1 MSEKKTSRR
10 ISIKGPFIT
19 IKTDKFLKLY
29 DTLGK
34 RRFTKIA
41 SIIMLY
47 LMPVI
52 AAFSI
57 YFLLITLQSM
67 LSTAEIREVTRD
79 LGPQS
84 YLLLPGI
91 NPIVPIIYGWL
102 GIVVGIIV
110 HEGGHGIVAR
120 SLGVKVK
127 SSGILLFLIIPIG
140 AFVEIDEKKIKS
152 MSITKA
158 GKILAAGPGA
168 NVIIAIIS
176 LLLLFSLTS
185 TIHPIPDT
193 KSGLK
198 VGNILEEFPV
208 GNSGLES
215 GDIIIEADGKR
226 IMDIKDLTTVL
237 SENKNNMLNL
247 KVIKIDNSIREYNVE
262 LVENDDSIKIGIT
275 ALPTTYLNQILKTYK
290 TNYFSNPLIHLI
302 PPTLAQ
308 GVIPFSDGLSPFY
321 ETSLGTLFHPLTNT
335 LYWIWFININLAI
348 FNSLPLLPLDG
359 GHALRNI
366 MKNTIGKRFGE
377 KTSNRIT
384 YLISLMMIIIIL
396 LLVLIPYII

>member
-127 SSGILLFLIIPIG
+127 SSGLLLFLIIPI
-140 AFVEIDEKKIKS
+140 
-152 MSITKA
+152 
-158 GKILAAGPGA
+158 
-168 NVIIAIIS
+168 
-176 LLLLFSLTS
+176 
-185 TIHPIPDT
+185 
-193 KSGLK
+193 
-198 VGNILEEFPV
+198 FPV
-208 GNSGLES
+208 PILCASNG
-215 GDIIIEADGKR
+215 
-226 IMDIKDLTTVL
+226 
-237 SENKNNMLNL
+237 
-247 KVIKIDNSIREYNVE
+247 SIA
-262 LVENDDSIKIGIT
+262 K
-275 ALPTTYLNQILKTYK
+275 LP
-290 TNYFSNPLIHLI
+290 
-302 PPTLAQ
+302 
-308 GVIPFSDGLSPFY
+308 
-321 ETSLGTLFHPLTNT
+321 
-335 LYWIWFININLAI
+335 
-348 FNSLPLLPLDG
+348 
-359 GHALRNI
+359 
-366 MKNTIGKRFGE
+366 
-377 KTSNRIT
+377 
-384 YLISLMMIIIIL
+384 
-396 LLVLIPYII
+396 

>member
-1 MSEKKTSRR
+1 MSVKKTSKR

-19 IKTDKFLKLY
+19 IRTDKFLKLY
-29 DTLGK
+29 DILGRK
-34 RRFTKIA
+34 KFTKIA

-67 LSTAEIREVTRD
+67 LSTAEIREITRD

-91 NPIVPIIYGWL
+91 NPLVPIIYGWV

-127 SSGILLFLIIPIG
+127 SSGLLLFLIIPIG
-140 AFVEIDEKKIKS
+140 AFVEIDEKQIKS

-168 NVIIAIIS
+168 NVIVAIIS

-185 TIHPIPDT
+185 TIQPISDN
-193 KSGLK
+193 KNGLK
-198 VGNILEEFPV
+198 VGNVLEEFPV

-215 GDIIIEADGKR
+215 GDIIIEAEGER
-226 IMDIKDLTTVL
+226 ISDIKDLTMVL
-237 SENKNNMLNL
+237 AEKKNNILNL
-247 KVIKIDNSIREYNVE
+247 KVIKSDNSIREYNIE
-262 LVENDDSIKIGIT
+262 LVENKDNIKIGIT
-275 ALPTTYLNQILKTYK
+275 ALSTTYLNQILETYQ
-290 TNYFSNPLIHLI
+290 TNYFTNPLIHFI

-308 GVIPFSDGLSPFY
+308 GVIPFSDELNPFY
-321 ETSLGTLFHPLTNT
+321 ETSLGPMFHPLANT

-359 GHALRNI
+359 GHAFRNI
-366 MKNTIGKRFGE
+366 MKNVIGKRFGE
-377 KTSNRIT
+377 KISDRIT
-384 YLISLMMIIIIL
+384 YLVTLMMIIIIL